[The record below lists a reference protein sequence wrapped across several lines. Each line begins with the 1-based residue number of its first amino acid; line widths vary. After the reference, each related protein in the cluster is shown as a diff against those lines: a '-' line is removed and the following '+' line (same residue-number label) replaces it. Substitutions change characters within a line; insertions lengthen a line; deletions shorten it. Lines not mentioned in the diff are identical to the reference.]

1 MLNYLWGTMIL
12 IGVLTAAFTGR
23 MEELTN
29 ESLNSAKATI
39 ELCITMLGIMSMW
52 TGFMKI
58 AENAGLIDTLSKK
71 MKPILKFL
79 FPEIPEGHKA
89 LKYISI
95 NMIANIFGLGWAAT
109 PAGIRAMKE
118 MQSLN
123 LNKSI
128 ASKSMCMFMIV
139 NMSSLQIVSVNIIAY
154 RSQYGSINPGEI
166 IAPGLIATI
175 VSTVIGVITVKA
187 CERWSK
193 VKQ

>member
-12 IGVLTAAFTGR
+12 IGVLTAAFTGK
-23 MEELTN
+23 MEDLTN

-39 ELCITMLGIMSMW
+39 DLCITMLGIMSMW
-52 TGFMKI
+52 TGFMRI

-79 FPEIPEGHKA
+79 FPEIPENHKA

-95 NMIANIFGLGWAAT
+95 NIIANIFGLGWAAT
-109 PAGIRAMKE
+109 PAGIKAMKE
-118 MQSLN
+118 MQTLN

-154 RSQYGSINPGEI
+154 RTQYGSINPSEI
-166 IAPGLIATI
+166 IAPGFIATV
-175 VSTVIGVITVKA
+175 VSTIVGVITVKC

-193 VKQ
+193 K

>member
-29 ESLNSAKATI
+29 ESLNSAKATV

-58 AENAGLIDTLSKK
+58 AENAGLIDLLSKK

-79 FPEIPEGHKA
+79 FPEIPEGHKS

-109 PAGIRAMKE
+109 PAGIKAMKE
-118 MQSLN
+118 MQKLN
-123 LNKSI
+123 LNKST

-154 RSQYGSINPGEI
+154 RSQYGSINPSEI

-175 VSTVIGVITVKA
+175 VSTLVGVLTVKI
-187 CERWSK
+187 CERWQK
-193 VKQ
+193 NK

>member
-1 MLNYLWGTMIL
+1 MIL
-12 IGVLTAAFTGR
+12 IGVLTATFTGR

-29 ESLNSAKATI
+29 ESLNSAKATV

-52 TGFMKI
+52 TGFMRI
-58 AENAGLIDTLSKK
+58 AEKAGLIDSLSKK

-79 FPEIPEGHKA
+79 FPEIPENHKA

-109 PAGIRAMKE
+109 PAGIKAMKE

-139 NMSSLQIVSVNIIAY
+139 NMSSLQIISVNIIAY
-154 RSQYGSINPGEI
+154 RTQYGSINPSEI
-166 IAPGLIATI
+166 IAPGFIATL
-175 VSTVIGVITVKA
+175 VSTIAGVVTVKI

-193 VKQ
+193 K